1 MQNKAV
7 EENNNSQQTNKCKT
21 EMQLKEDQEAEFLK
35 NRDKTDNIKAKRKKT
50 KQMKQKKIGKRN

>member
-21 EMQLKEDQEAEFLK
+21 EMQLKEDQEADFLK

-50 KQMKQKKIGKRN
+50 KQMKQKK